1 MEKDN
6 ENSRRKF
13 LRNAATATVLAA
25 VSPGMLKA
33 ETLKIKKPT
42 ILPDAAKGANDRIR
56 VAVLGVNGR
65 GKNHISEI
73 MGLSEKANVEV
84 AALCDP
90 DLVVLKERAREFK
103 DKYGKDVSLVQ
114 DFRKTYEDKTIDA
127 VTLATP
133 NHWHA
138 LQTIWACQA
147 GKDVYVEKPATHNI
161 YEGQKMIEAAYKYN
175 RIVQHGVQLRS
186 SVAIR
191 EAVKHLEEGLI
202 GRVYMSRGLVYRWRP
217 DIGNKGIS
225 KVPEG
230 LDYDLWTGPA
240 PLRPFSRNLVHYNW
254 HWHWD
259 YGNGD
264 VGNQGIHETD
274 LCMWGLGIS
283 SLPERITSMGGKFL
297 WDDAKEVPEI
307 QTSIYHYPKQ
317 KKIIQFEVRNWCTNL
332 EDGAGVGNI
341 FYGDKGYMVI
351 NGYGSYETF
360 LGQDREPGPKRS
372 EQGELT
378 LHFQNWF
385 DAIRAR
391 DMSIQNGPV
400 QSGHLSSALAHLGN
414 ISYRLGRQLEFD
426 PVAER
431 FIGEGESE
439 ANAMLSRN
447 YRAPYILPEIV

>member
-1 MEKDN
+1 MEN
-6 ENSRRKF
+6 QENNSRRSF
-13 LRNAATATVLAA
+13 LRTAATGAVLAA
-25 VSPGMLKA
+25 VTPAALAGEKV
-33 ETLKIKKPT
+33 IKPE
-42 ILPDAAKGANDRIR
+42 IIPSGVKGANDKIR
-56 VAVLGVNGR
+56 VAVLGINGR

-73 MGLSEKANVEV
+73 MGLEKTSNVELV
-84 AALCDP
+84 ALCDP
-90 DLVVLKERAREFK
+90 DMVILQERAAEFEK
-103 DKYGKDVSLVQ
+103 KYGRKIRIEQ
-114 DFRKTYEDKTIDA
+114 DFRKLYDDKTIDA

-161 YEGQKMIEAAYKYN
+161 YEGKKMIEAAYKYN

-225 KVPEG
+225 PTPKG
-230 LDYDLWTGPA
+230 LDYDLWCGPA
-240 PLRPFSRNLVHYNW
+240 PMRPFSQNLVHYNW
-254 HWHWD
+254 HWHWN

-274 LCMWGLGIS
+274 LCMWGLGVDT
-283 SLPERITSMGGKFL
+283 LPERITSMGGKFL
-297 WDDAKEVPEI
+297 WDDCKEVPEI

-317 KKIIQFEVRNWCTNL
+317 KKMIQFEVRNWCTNL

-341 FYGDKGYMVI
+341 FYGDKGYLVVK
-351 NGYGSYETF
+351 GYDTYESY
-360 LGQDREPGPKRS
+360 LGEKREKGPSRS
-372 EQGELT
+372 EKGELT

-400 QSGHLSSALAHLGN
+400 QTGHLSSSLAHLGN
-414 ISYRLGRQLEFD
+414 ISYRLGSQLEFD

-431 FIGEGESE
+431 FIGNNENE
-439 ANAMLSRN
+439 ANSMLSRD
-447 YRAPYILPEIV
+447 YRAPYLLPEIV